1 MTGAY
6 VPYLALEIHR
16 LFETKL
22 NEEGGYRIIHLAHM
36 KNFPNN

>member
-22 NEEGGYRIIHLAHM
+22 NEEGYRIIHLAHM
-36 KNFPNN
+36 QNFPNN